1 MKDKKILLY
10 AGTTEGRKLASY
22 LGRRGVRLHV
32 CVATAYGE
40 SLLPEEKNITV
51 THDRMDSGQMGEF
64 MRVFE
69 PDYVIDA
76 THPYAKEV
84 TKNLKSACEVMQV
97 PYLRLVRGSEET
109 KESIC
114 VENMDEAIKYLND
127 NPDTICIVS
136 GGQGYNEPC
145 TEAQGMAEYL
155 EKKGVPKV
163 RILME
168 TESTT
173 TAQNISNSMQYIR
186 EGATV
191 GIVTNNFHMFRAL
204 QIAKQQGLTQVCG
217 IAAKSKPL
225 YLPNNM
231 LREYL
236 AEIKYLFPTK
246 PIRVILQTESKDIH
260 SK

>member
-97 PYLRLVRGSEET
+97 PYLRLVRGCLLYTSVKNAGKCPHERVWDTGIE
-109 KESIC
+109 K
-114 VENMDEAIKYLND
+114 NRKY
-127 NPDTICIVS
+127 
-136 GGQGYNEPC
+136 
-145 TEAQGMAEYL
+145 TEFC
-155 EKKGVPKV
+155 
-163 RILME
+163 
-168 TESTT
+168 S
-173 TAQNISNSMQYIR
+173 
-186 EGATV
+186 
-191 GIVTNNFHMFRAL
+191 
-204 QIAKQQGLTQVCG
+204 
-217 IAAKSKPL
+217 
-225 YLPNNM
+225 
-231 LREYL
+231 
-236 AEIKYLFPTK
+236 
-246 PIRVILQTESKDIH
+246 
-260 SK
+260 

>member
-114 VENMDEAIKYLND
+114 VENMDEAIKYLEKTEGYMRAFCLLARWQLIVKNLD
-127 NPDTICIVS
+127 SPDV
-136 GGQGYNEPC
+136 
-145 TEAQGMAEYL
+145 
-155 EKKGVPKV
+155 
-163 RILME
+163 
-168 TESTT
+168 
-173 TAQNISNSMQYIR
+173 ISS
-186 EGATV
+186 
-191 GIVTNNFHMFRAL
+191 
-204 QIAKQQGLTQVCG
+204 VCRDRF
-217 IAAKSKPL
+217 
-225 YLPNNM
+225 
-231 LREYL
+231 LR
-236 AEIKYLFPTK
+236 K
-246 PIRVILQTESKDIH
+246 
-260 SK
+260 

>member
-114 VENMDEAIKYLND
+114 VE
-127 NPDTICIVS
+127 TVS
-136 GGQGYNEPC
+136 
-145 TEAQGMAEYL
+145 
-155 EKKGVPKV
+155 
-163 RILME
+163 
-168 TESTT
+168 
-173 TAQNISNSMQYIR
+173 
-186 EGATV
+186 
-191 GIVTNNFHMFRAL
+191 
-204 QIAKQQGLTQVCG
+204 
-217 IAAKSKPL
+217 
-225 YLPNNM
+225 
-231 LREYL
+231 
-236 AEIKYLFPTK
+236 
-246 PIRVILQTESKDIH
+246 
-260 SK
+260 

>member
-1 MKDKKILLY
+1 
-10 AGTTEGRKLASY
+10 
-22 LGRRGVRLHV
+22 
-32 CVATAYGE
+32 
-40 SLLPEEKNITV
+40 
-51 THDRMDSGQMGEF
+51 
-64 MRVFE
+64 
-69 PDYVIDA
+69 
-76 THPYAKEV
+76 
-84 TKNLKSACEVMQV
+84 
-97 PYLRLVRGSEET
+97 
-109 KESIC
+109 
-114 VENMDEAIKYLND
+114 
-127 NPDTICIVS
+127 
-136 GGQGYNEPC
+136 
-145 TEAQGMAEYL
+145 MAEYL

-204 QIAKQQGLTQVCG
+204 QIAKQQGLAHVHG

-236 AEIKYLFPTK
+236 AEIKYLIVK
-246 PIRVILQTESKDIH
+246 
-260 SK
+260 

>member
-84 TKNLKSACEVMQV
+84 TKNLKSACEV
-97 PYLRLVRGSEET
+97 
-109 KESIC
+109 I
-114 VENMDEAIKYLND
+114 
-127 NPDTICIVS
+127 
-136 GGQGYNEPC
+136 
-145 TEAQGMAEYL
+145 
-155 EKKGVPKV
+155 
-163 RILME
+163 
-168 TESTT
+168 
-173 TAQNISNSMQYIR
+173 
-186 EGATV
+186 
-191 GIVTNNFHMFRAL
+191 
-204 QIAKQQGLTQVCG
+204 
-217 IAAKSKPL
+217 
-225 YLPNNM
+225 
-231 LREYL
+231 
-236 AEIKYLFPTK
+236 
-246 PIRVILQTESKDIH
+246 
-260 SK
+260 

>member
-97 PYLRLVRGSEET
+97 PYLRLRHRRCRPGRPAGSLFPDAENGGGTAAVRSQPSPGGSGPAGRSAPAQHQ
-109 KESIC
+109 KGAGPRHRP
-114 VENMDEAIKYLND
+114 VECDGCA
-127 NPDTICIVS
+127 PQVS
-136 GGQGYNEPC
+136 G
-145 TEAQGMAEYL
+145 
-155 EKKGVPKV
+155 
-163 RILME
+163 
-168 TESTT
+168 
-173 TAQNISNSMQYIR
+173 
-186 EGATV
+186 
-191 GIVTNNFHMFRAL
+191 
-204 QIAKQQGLTQVCG
+204 
-217 IAAKSKPL
+217 
-225 YLPNNM
+225 
-231 LREYL
+231 
-236 AEIKYLFPTK
+236 
-246 PIRVILQTESKDIH
+246 
-260 SK
+260 

>member
-10 AGTTEGRKLASY
+10 AGTTEGRK
-22 LGRRGVRLHV
+22 GVRLHV

-114 VENMDEAIKYLND
+114 VENMDEAIKYLEKTEGNILVTKAGYMRAFCLLARWQLIVKNLD
-127 NPDTICIVS
+127 SPDV
-136 GGQGYNEPC
+136 
-145 TEAQGMAEYL
+145 
-155 EKKGVPKV
+155 
-163 RILME
+163 
-168 TESTT
+168 
-173 TAQNISNSMQYIR
+173 ISS
-186 EGATV
+186 
-191 GIVTNNFHMFRAL
+191 
-204 QIAKQQGLTQVCG
+204 VCRDRF
-217 IAAKSKPL
+217 
-225 YLPNNM
+225 
-231 LREYL
+231 LR
-236 AEIKYLFPTK
+236 K
-246 PIRVILQTESKDIH
+246 
-260 SK
+260 

>member
-1 MKDKKILLY
+1 MHDKGEDGLDYIVV
-10 AGTTEGRKLASY
+10 
-22 LGRRGVRLHV
+22 LGAQMRQNGPSVVLQYRL
-32 CVATAYGE
+32 
-40 SLLPEEKNITV
+40 
-51 THDRMDSGQMGEF
+51 
-64 MRVFE
+64 
-69 PDYVIDA
+69 
-76 THPYAKEV
+76 
-84 TKNLKSACEVMQV
+84 
-97 PYLRLVRGSEET
+97 
-109 KESIC
+109 
-114 VENMDEAIKYLND
+114 DEAIKYLND

-217 IAAKSKPL
+217 IAAKSKAL